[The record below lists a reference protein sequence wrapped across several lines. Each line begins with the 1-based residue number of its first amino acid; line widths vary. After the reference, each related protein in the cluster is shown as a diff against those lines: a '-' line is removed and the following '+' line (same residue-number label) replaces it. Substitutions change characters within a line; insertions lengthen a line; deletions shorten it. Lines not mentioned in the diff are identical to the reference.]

1 MDYKV
6 CRSSP
11 WRLFCP
17 VVLSTK
23 ELEKTVS
30 KLFGDV
36 PIFILLNKCD
46 RSKQEV
52 ADILQNM
59 KDQCPWARAV
69 VPIVAE
75 AKHGPILKVCGACN
89 SDEILIMCT
98 ERKRFYVCQNSVC
111 TEFEKQQEVK
121 RSYGIEK
128 LQEETLKC
136 LPELVARSFRQVE
149 MECLQDLHTR
159 ALNYIMACGT
169 LAAAAGAIPLPFS
182 DVFLLF
188 SIQTA
193 MFASLAKLYDVQVCS
208 RTTHRLVISISG
220 LGGIGVGGK
229 LLGTLLKF
237 IPGIGSVLGGVC
249 CASIAS
255 IFTIAMGLLF
265 QKMLEGIRSR
275 ALFGEISFE
284 HFCDMMDLQQQR
296 EFLQQKVQELRSRP
310 TQDTPLRRNLFEQKH
325 DRYFEIIDVF
335 YCFVFWCL
343 FLKVDCCFRYAGT
356 WQIAEHESYNWQQF
370 YLGTSCA
377 QDLIWDA
384 RKTHGKSCRSRSLG
398 WYSHVN

>member
-1 MDYKV
+1 MLIVVIHDI
-6 CRSSP
+6 S
-11 WRLFCP
+11 WRVTKSVDLLLDVFFCP
-17 VVLSTK
+17 VILSTK

-30 KLFGDV
+30 NLFGDV

-52 ADILQNM
+52 AGILQNM
-59 KDQCPWARAV
+59 KDQCPWARAL
-69 VPIVAE
+69 VPIVAQ
-75 AKHGPILKVCGACN
+75 AKHGPILKACGVCN
-89 SDEILIMCT
+89 SDEIMIMCT
-98 ERKRFYVCQNSVC
+98 ERKRFYVCQNSAC
-111 TEFEKQQEVK
+111 TEFEKQQDVK
-121 RSYGIEK
+121 RSYGMEK

-149 MECLQDLHTR
+149 MECFQDLHSR

-169 LAAAAGAIPLPFS
+169 LAAAAGATPLPFS

-193 MFASLAKLYDVQVCS
+193 MFAGLAKLYDVKVCS
-208 RTTHRLVISISG
+208 KTTHRLVISISG

-237 IPGIGSVLGGVC
+237 IPGVGSVIGGFC
-249 CASIAS
+249 NASIAS

-296 EFLQQKVQELRSRP
+296 EFLQQKVQQLTSRP
-310 TQDTPLRRNLFEQKH
+310 PQDAPLRRSLLGL
-325 DRYFEIIDVF
+325 
-335 YCFVFWCL
+335 CL
-343 FLKVDCCFRYAGT
+343 NV
-356 WQIAEHESYNWQQF
+356 
-370 YLGTSCA
+370 
-377 QDLIWDA
+377 
-384 RKTHGKSCRSRSLG
+384 
-398 WYSHVN
+398 